1 MEQFFYTSS
10 TWIIPVLISISM
22 HEAAHGYAANLLG
35 DDTAKKLGRVTL
47 NPFKHIDRFGT
58 IILPILLI
66 VIKSSFIFGWAK
78 PIPVKFNRLK
88 NPLRDMVFVAIAG
101 PVTNIIL
108 ALVAASI
115 LSRMYSFGLL
125 NNSWLVHTCTN
136 FFLINIILAVF
147 NMIPIPPLDGGRV
160 AVGLLPKYF
169 SYQLAKL
176 ERYGFFIIIAAL
188 FYPSTNRARNR
199 NTSRTNSL
207 VYPIC
212 FKFFDKYYC
221 YYYRFTNLIICKM
234 KNNSLNF

>member
-1 MEQFFYTSS
+1 MEQLFYTSS

-47 NPFKHIDRFGT
+47 NPFKHIDKFGT
-58 IILPILLI
+58 VILPIILI
-66 VIKSSFIFGWAK
+66 VIKSPFIFGWAK
-78 PIPVKFNRLK
+78 PIPVKFHRLK

-115 LSRMYSFGLL
+115 LSTMYNFGLL
-125 NNSWLVHTCTN
+125 NNSWLVHTFTN

-188 FYPSTNRARNR
+188 FILP
-199 NTSRTNSL
+199 L
-207 VYPIC
+207 IGQEIGIPLEPIHW
-212 FKFFDKYYC
+212 FIQSVSSF
-221 YYYRFTNLIICKM
+221 LINIIAIITGLQK
-234 KNNSLNF
+234 LY

>member
-10 TWIIPVLISISM
+10 TWIIPVLISLSF
-22 HEAAHGYAANLLG
+22 HEAAHGYVANLLG

-47 NPFKHIDRFGT
+47 NPLKHIDRFGT
-58 IILPILLI
+58 VILPMLLI
-66 VIKSSFIFGWAK
+66 IIKSPFIFGWAT
-78 PIPVKFNRLK
+78 PIPVKFHRLK

-108 ALVAASI
+108 AVVAALI
-115 LSRMYSFGLL
+115 LSMMYNFGLL

-160 AVGLLPKYF
+160 AVGILPKYF

-176 ERYGFFIIIAAL
+176 ERYGFFIIIAGL
-188 FYPSTNRARNR
+188 FILP
-199 NTSRTNSL
+199 L
-207 VYPIC
+207 IGQKIGIHLEPIHW
-212 FKFFDKYYC
+212 FIQSVSNF
-221 YYYRFTNLIICKM
+221 LINIIAIITG
-234 KNNSLNF
+234 LQI